1 MLNASYTN
9 ALSLSSSKRCMSP
22 SRSLDCLT
30 TDRETNKFL
39 NCSLPSKTLLSKSWN
54 DILKLQQPE
63 ISEQSS
69 PTYVKERHGSLNEST
84 NTISPN
90 QSLSSKLFKLF
101 KGSNEN
107 VDSASKS
114 SSFSD
119 SEAAG
124 QHRLL
129 KDVEQKH
136 QSLICDDKE
145 VTFQVDVFTLTR
157 NSKFFNALREA
168 WIYALIVSASFYFKC
183 CVN

>member
-22 SRSLDCLT
+22 SRSMDCLT

-54 DILKLQQPE
+54 DVLKLQQSE
-63 ISEQSS
+63 IS
-69 PTYVKERHGSLNEST
+69 PTYVKERHGSLKEST

-107 VDSASKS
+107 VDSASRS

-129 KDVEQKH
+129 KDVEQQH

-168 WIYALIVSASFYFKC
+168 WIYALIVSASFYFKYC
-183 CVN
+183 YY